1 VRCDTARMAG
11 QETHGERAAVGAAV
25 RWGVSLALAAAA
37 GGLAARLIGSPSPA
51 GAQSAADALPG
62 GIVAVA
68 GQITKDTYGLYLVDL
83 RRGTVCM
90 YQYLSRSRTFRL
102 VAARTFVYDLQLDS
116 YNTEP
121 LPKEIQKM
129 VADARRLKDVKIKP

>member
-1 VRCDTARMAG
+1 MAG
-11 QETHGERAAVGAAV
+11 VDSHGGGEGLGAAV
-25 RWGVSLALAAAA
+25 RWVVALILAAAA
-37 GGLAARLIGSPSPA
+37 GGLATRLLLAPPLA
-51 GAQSAADALPG
+51 GAQSAADAPPG
-62 GIVAVA
+62 SIVAVA

-90 YQYLSRSRTFRL
+90 YQYLSRPRTLRL

-121 LPKEIQKM
+121 LPKEVQKM
-129 VADARRLKDVKIKP
+129 VADARRLKDVKVKP